1 MPKALRTTQELAALA
16 GLGFQRVDASPIP
29 PASFA
34 VSGNRH
40 RVTSASPSMGTL
52 VSVTAVHASRDLIDD
67 SVGAAFEEMDRVVA
81 LLNRYDP
88 SSAVSVLN
96 DLGSIDAPP
105 PELSI
110 VLGRALEHHRSSR
123 GTFDPTVQPLVDRYW
138 SRTRDPGFDLE
149 HTILPNR
156 NEVRELLAL
165 VDANAVHLTPR
176 SIRLGKEGMGV
187 TLDGIAKGYVV
198 DLVANSLTE
207 SGLLDFIVDAGGDIR
222 SSGIREDGDAWRV
235 AVQDPG
241 KTGDFPDVIPLDG
254 AVATSGSYEVF
265 FDPGQTHH
273 HIVDSKAGS
282 SPVVTRSV
290 SVVAP
295 TAMEADALA
304 TTVFLMEPDRGSAFI
319 DSIPGCACLFVD
331 RHGRQF
337 RSARWRSDAE
347 SPTPKAEMK

>member
-1 MPKALRTTQELAALA
+1 MESARRITETLASLA
-16 GLGFQRVDASPIP
+16 ELGFRRTDASPIP
-29 PASFA
+29 PASVP

-67 SVGAAFEEMDRVVA
+67 SVGVAFEEMDRIVA

-88 SSAVSVLN
+88 SSAVFFLN
-96 DLGSIDAPP
+96 DMGSIDTPP

-123 GTFDPTVQPLVDRYW
+123 GIFDPTVQPLVDLFT
-138 SRTRDPGFDLE
+138 SRTRDPGPDLE
-149 HTILPNR
+149 HTTLPDR
-156 NEVRELLAL
+156 KEVRELLEL

-198 DLVANSLTE
+198 DLVADSLTE
-207 SGLLDFIVDAGGDIR
+207 SGLRDFIVDAGGDIR
-222 SSGIREDGDAWRV
+222 SSGVREDGDAWRV
-235 AVQDPG
+235 AVQDPR
-241 KTGDFPDVIPLDG
+241 KAGDFPDIIPLDG
-254 AVATSGSYEVF
+254 AVATSGSYEVY

-273 HIVDSKAGS
+273 HIIDSKAGS
-282 SPVVTRSV
+282 SPILTRSV

-331 RHGRQF
+331 RHGRQV

-347 SPTPKAEMK
+347 SPTPKAETR